1 MTTHELTSADDGRAL
16 SACVGDE
23 LVITLPENA
32 STGYR
37 WAVERVGE
45 QLRGDRTASPGG
57 AREPG
62 AARLAAFRFEVV
74 GAGESRLVLRHWRPW
89 QGESS
94 VLGRFALSVRAVHRQ

>member
-1 MTTHELTSADDGRAL
+1 MTTYELTSTDDGRAMT
-16 SACVGDE
+16 ACVGDE

-37 WAVERVGE
+37 WAVELVGE
-45 QLRGDRTASPGG
+45 HLRGDRTASPGPVG
-57 AREPG
+57 SPG
-62 AARLAAFRFEVV
+62 AARPASFRFDVV

-94 VLGRFALSVRAVHRQ
+94 VLGRFALSVRAVNR